1 MRKNDLVRKITSWM
15 TLGVFAVQPTLVFAA
30 DIVADASAPEA
41 QRPYVT
47 ETANGIPLVQI
58 ARPDGSD
65 VSVNHYEAF
74 SVPERGAILN
84 NAFLFSN
91 TQLAGYIEGNP
102 NLSGGPARII
112 VNEVMSDRPSELR
125 GFLEVAGT
133 KADVIIANPN
143 GIYADGAGFLNTS
156 RAILAVGRTER
167 DAAGGY
173 SGLRIEDG
181 RAYITG
187 KGLDARGADSAEIY
201 ARAVAVNAGLWANH
215 AKIVAGQNSIAK
227 DGSISP
233 ITSET
238 TSTAPQYAI
247 DLAEIGGMYANRITM
262 VGTEKGLGV
271 NLTGQL
277 SATQAV
283 SLDVNGNLKT
293 TGSLYSDRD
302 LSVHADRI
310 ENTNLIYGGQNTS
323 IRAKELTN
331 KSGGRIYGDTV
342 TIHAGSITNET
353 DAALEARLATEV
365 HTLSQR
371 AIEVEAA
378 HQNIPAQN
386 GESLSSVLS
395 SYRARIGQ
403 AESAYDAQ
411 QRVVDGIKDELSAH
425 PAGVIAAHSQL
436 DVSANTI
443 QNTGNAL
450 LYSGKDL
457 SITAKESVKNS
468 GARIEAQGSIA
479 ITAPHIENENAAF
492 AAKRTITSAAVN
504 PTKIRIDEPGHIEQ
518 GKAFPEWEFRN
529 IDSGYGAYHSHIAKK
544 PIYEHAAY
552 EEIKQPTPAEIAA
565 GEAPVP
571 TELVGTLSPNYD
583 YDDPIFKELGVT
595 SMSSPR
601 PAHGDPARAAWDAQ
615 YRIILDTLNTKI
627 DAYNAEAEAY
637 NRRVAQASGQKIY
650 LMTFIETANVHSAEA
665 VTSSL
670 PAVIRAGNNVTLH
683 GDTANTDS
691 TISAGVTL
699 RTDGALTENAHQQQE
714 QTVTI
719 GTTQGSYTA
728 RRSRLHKGKVRKY
741 HGTSFMTPETI
752 RSNPTSIGVSRVE
765 ENAATETIEREQRQR
780 IANTLS
786 PFGLASAA
794 QTADTSAG
802 EAPSSEHI
810 SLSALY
816 RVHPES
822 TAKYLVETD
831 PAFTDRKK
839 FLSSDYMYNRLK
851 WDPDKIPKRIGDGF
865 YEQQLLA
872 DQILK
877 QTGKRHLD
885 GYTDDETAFRALM
898 DAGITYAKEMNL
910 SPGIKLSKEQIAALT
925 SDMVWLEEREVY
937 VNGKKERAV
946 YPVLYTKN
954 TQGLRLTKGGS
965 LISARNIIVETKDA
979 LQNAGTLYG
988 ENILVNAGEIENT
1001 GLIRAKNIGLTST
1014 NDINVRGSVIGD
1026 KKVILDAKNNITAE
1040 STTEKLAHQ
1049 DVLNTTAGIAVKGDE
1064 GVLVVSAGKN
1074 IALAGATLAA
1084 LGKNGSVLLS
1094 AGENISLD
1102 TKKLQS
1108 EKDMTVSAEN
1118 YLRTKRGTELAAE
1131 IRADGNVSI
1140 AAGNDI
1146 TARAATIE
1154 SKSGTA
1160 SLSAGNDISLTEGRE
1175 ISEDHYG
1182 IRYKESGLLSAKT
1195 TTIRT
1200 DTESDTAI
1208 TSKVT
1213 GKNVS
1218 ITAKRDASFTA
1229 ADIAADHDVT
1239 ITAGRNVSA
1248 ASADNYAHTEHFKS
1262 VKTSGIFS
1270 AGGGL
1275 GFTIGTQQTK
1285 TTQDSDGLTRQGT
1298 NIAALGGNVSV
1309 SAGENAHISSS
1320 NILADKDAN
1329 ISAKETV
1336 IDGKSNI
1343 YRESITQESKTTGL
1357 TVSFS
1362 HGLLDLG
1369 QSLYTPLSRMG
1380 EVQDDRLKA
1389 AYALQ
1394 ARRLIREKFGKG
1406 KNPLKGQTFS
1416 LDISFGTSKSYSR
1429 MENTTTEY
1437 AGSRIASG
1445 GNTNVTAGERDLTVR
1460 GSIVI
1465 GNDVSLTAKGNVR
1478 LEAGENTNIT
1488 TTENKFSSASIGAS
1502 FAPSGLTD
1510 ISISAN
1516 KGNGNS
1522 TESVTAYSPALVSA
1536 QNDLSLTSGKD
1547 MDIIGSKAQGEKIT
1561 AKVGGNLKIETL
1573 QEKETYEEDNHATG
1587 FGVSWNVNFF
1597 DKTTDKLVAPGSKNA
1612 YRKFSMP
1619 NIGGSFSKGN
1629 IDSHYRSARDQAGFF
1644 AGSKGFDIYVEK
1656 NTDLKGGVIAS
1667 NAAPDKNHLSTGTF
1681 SFSDLKN
1688 EADYSAKSI
1697 GAAYHKYGNYKNMTE
1712 DEQNKVYNTIGLA
1725 PNISMPVKGDAS
1737 STTKSV
1743 VAAGTIDIRD
1753 NPMQDISALSRNTAN
1768 SLNELGKIF
1777 DKAKIE
1783 EQQELAAVFGEEAFR
1798 LAHNLKDDGSGRKI
1812 AIHFAIGGIMSAITG
1827 AGFASGAIGAGLNEA
1842 LINNLKGLDPGTAQ
1856 IVSGIIGVAAAK
1868 VAGGN
1873 AMAGAA
1879 AAASGTK
1886 NNLTLE
1892 DLEVKV
1898 PWFREVHKRIEER
1911 KDDVAAQA
1919 MNEALYLVNSGS
1931 LVLEKM
1937 DADYMTIQ
1945 LSVGEGIKVASTAC
1959 TIDKYGNVYA
1969 TIAFAPG
1976 ASIGVPINT
1985 GLGWWPSLRNE
1996 LKRKIEN
2003 GEIEQSDLSAIARYY
2018 RNNVPGWGGSIT
2030 AIGGIG
2036 GAIGLSTSGII
2047 SSEILASVSV
2057 GLSLT
2062 IGLTYYVGT
2071 IGG

>member
-1 MRKNDLVRKITSWM
+1 MKKHDLARKITCWM
-15 TLGVFAVQPTLVFAA
+15 TLGIFSLQPALTFAA

-58 ARPDGSD
+58 ARPDGND

-125 GFLEVAGT
+125 GYLEVAGT

-156 RAILAVGRTER
+156 RAILAAGRTER

-173 SGLRIEDG
+173 AGLRIEDG

-310 ENTNLIYGGQNTS
+310 ENTNLIYGGQNAS

-342 TIHAGSITNET
+342 TINAEHIVNET
-353 DAALEARLATEV
+353 DADLEARLATEV

-378 HQNIPAQN
+378 HRD
-386 GESLSSVLS
+386 LSTPSTSSSGFFRRRADLS
-395 SYRARIGQ
+395 KHLLAYRERIGQ

-450 LYSGKDL
+450 LYSGGDIAL
-457 SITAKESVKNS
+457 TAGETLKNS
-468 GARIEAQGSIA
+468 GARIEAQGNVSI
-479 ITAPHIENENAAF
+479 TSPKIENENVAF

-518 GKAFPEWEFRN
+518 GKAFPEWEFRE
-529 IDSGYGAYHSHIAKK
+529 IGSGYGAYHSYMAKK
-544 PIYEHAAY
+544 PIYEHATY

-571 TELVGTLSPNYD
+571 AELVGTLSPNYD
-583 YDDPIFKELGVT
+583 YDDPIFKELGVA

-601 PAHGDPARAAWDAQ
+601 PPHGDPAQAAWDAQ

-627 DAYNAEAEAY
+627 DAYNREAEEY
-637 NRRVAQASGQKIY
+637 NRTTAQAAGQKID
-650 LMTFIETANVHSAEA
+650 LLTFIETADVHSKET

-670 PAVIRAGNNVTLH
+670 PAAIRAGNSITMH

-691 TISAGVTL
+691 TISAGETL

-714 QTVTI
+714 QTVTL
-719 GTTQGSYTA
+719 GTTRGSYTKVP
-728 RRSRLHKGKVRKY
+728 RFHKGRSRYYNSRVY
-741 HGTSFMTPETI
+741 MTPEVVRT
-752 RSNPTSIGVSRVE
+752 NPTSIGVSRVE
-765 ENAATETIEREQRQR
+765 ENAATETIESEQRQH

-786 PFGLASAA
+786 PFGLASAV

-802 EAPSSEHI
+802 ESPSPEHI

-910 SPGIKLSKEQIAALT
+910 SLGIKLSKEQIAALT

-979 LQNAGTLYG
+979 LKNAGTLYG
-988 ENILVNAGEIENT
+988 ENIIVNAGEIENT
-1001 GLIRAKNIGLTST
+1001 GLIRAKNIGLTSES
-1014 NDINVRGSVIGD
+1014 NIHVQGSVIGD
-1026 KKVILDAKNNITAE
+1026 KAVALEAKNDIAVE

-1084 LGKNGSVLLS
+1084 LGKNGSILLS

-1108 EKDMTVSAEN
+1108 EKDMTLGAEN
-1118 YLRTKRGTELAAE
+1118 YLRTKRGTELGTE
-1131 IRADGNVSI
+1131 IQADRNISI
-1140 AAGNDI
+1140 AAGNDLA
-1146 TARAATIE
+1146 ARAADIA
-1154 SKSGTA
+1154 SKNGTT

-1182 IRYKESGLLSAKT
+1182 IRYKESGLLSTKT

-1213 GKNVS
+1213 GQNVS
-1218 ITAKRDASFTA
+1218 IAAKRDASFTA
-1229 ADIAADHDVT
+1229 SDIAADHDVT

-1248 ASADNYAHTEHFKS
+1248 ASADNYVHTEHFKS

-1285 TTQDSDGLTRQGT
+1285 TTQGSDGVTRQGT
-1298 NIAALGGNVSV
+1298 NIAALGGNVSI

-1369 QSLYTPLSRMG
+1369 QEFYAPLKRMG
-1380 EVQDDRLKA
+1380 EVEDDRLKA

-1445 GNTNVTAGERDLTVR
+1445 RNTNITAGERALTVT
-1460 GSIVI
+1460 GSAVT
-1465 GNDVSLTAKGNVR
+1465 GNNVSLSAKGNVR
-1478 LEAGENTNIT
+1478 LEAGENTSIT

-1502 FAPSGLTD
+1502 FTPSGLTD

-1516 KGNGNS
+1516 KANGNS
-1522 TESVTAYSPALVSA
+1522 KESVTSYSPALVSA
-1536 QNDLSLTSGKD
+1536 KNDLSLTSGKD

-1561 AKVGGNLKIETL
+1561 AKVGGNRGT
-1573 QEKETYEEDNHATG
+1573 
-1587 FGVSWNVNFF
+1587 
-1597 DKTTDKLVAPGSKNA
+1597 
-1612 YRKFSMP
+1612 
-1619 NIGGSFSKGN
+1619 
-1629 IDSHYRSARDQAGFF
+1629 
-1644 AGSKGFDIYVEK
+1644 
-1656 NTDLKGGVIAS
+1656 
-1667 NAAPDKNHLSTGTF
+1667 ST
-1681 SFSDLKN
+1681 K
-1688 EADYSAKSI
+1688 
-1697 GAAYHKYGNYKNMTE
+1697 
-1712 DEQNKVYNTIGLA
+1712 Q
-1725 PNISMPVKGDAS
+1725 
-1737 STTKSV
+1737 
-1743 VAAGTIDIRD
+1743 
-1753 NPMQDISALSRNTAN
+1753 
-1768 SLNELGKIF
+1768 
-1777 DKAKIE
+1777 
-1783 EQQELAAVFGEEAFR
+1783 
-1798 LAHNLKDDGSGRKI
+1798 
-1812 AIHFAIGGIMSAITG
+1812 
-1827 AGFASGAIGAGLNEA
+1827 
-1842 LINNLKGLDPGTAQ
+1842 
-1856 IVSGIIGVAAAK
+1856 
-1868 VAGGN
+1868 
-1873 AMAGAA
+1873 
-1879 AAASGTK
+1879 
-1886 NNLTLE
+1886 
-1892 DLEVKV
+1892 
-1898 PWFREVHKRIEER
+1898 
-1911 KDDVAAQA
+1911 
-1919 MNEALYLVNSGS
+1919 
-1931 LVLEKM
+1931 
-1937 DADYMTIQ
+1937 
-1945 LSVGEGIKVASTAC
+1945 
-1959 TIDKYGNVYA
+1959 
-1969 TIAFAPG
+1969 
-1976 ASIGVPINT
+1976 
-1985 GLGWWPSLRNE
+1985 
-1996 LKRKIEN
+1996 KRK
-2003 GEIEQSDLSAIARYY
+2003 R
-2018 RNNVPGWGGSIT
+2018 RMPT
-2030 AIGGIG
+2030 GIRR
-2036 GAIGLSTSGII
+2036 
-2047 SSEILASVSV
+2047 
-2057 GLSLT
+2057 
-2062 IGLTYYVGT
+2062 
-2071 IGG
+2071 

>member
-1 MRKNDLVRKITSWM
+1 M
-15 TLGVFAVQPTLVFAA
+15 
-30 DIVADASAPEA
+30 
-41 QRPYVT
+41 
-47 ETANGIPLVQI
+47 
-58 ARPDGSD
+58 
-65 VSVNHYEAF
+65 
-74 SVPERGAILN
+74 
-84 NAFLFSN
+84 
-91 TQLAGYIEGNP
+91 
-102 NLSGGPARII
+102 
-112 VNEVMSDRPSELR
+112 
-125 GFLEVAGT
+125 
-133 KADVIIANPN
+133 
-143 GIYADGAGFLNTS
+143 
-156 RAILAVGRTER
+156 
-167 DAAGGY
+167 
-173 SGLRIEDG
+173 
-181 RAYITG
+181 
-187 KGLDARGADSAEIY
+187 
-201 ARAVAVNAGLWANH
+201 
-215 AKIVAGQNSIAK
+215 
-227 DGSISP
+227 
-233 ITSET
+233 
-238 TSTAPQYAI
+238 
-247 DLAEIGGMYANRITM
+247 
-262 VGTEKGLGV
+262 
-271 NLTGQL
+271 
-277 SATQAV
+277 
-283 SLDVNGNLKT
+283 
-293 TGSLYSDRD
+293 
-302 LSVHADRI
+302 
-310 ENTNLIYGGQNTS
+310 
-323 IRAKELTN
+323 
-331 KSGGRIYGDTV
+331 
-342 TIHAGSITNET
+342 
-353 DAALEARLATEV
+353 
-365 HTLSQR
+365 
-371 AIEVEAA
+371 
-378 HQNIPAQN
+378 
-386 GESLSSVLS
+386 
-395 SYRARIGQ
+395 
-403 AESAYDAQ
+403 
-411 QRVVDGIKDELSAH
+411 
-425 PAGVIAAHSQL
+425 
-436 DVSANTI
+436 
-443 QNTGNAL
+443 
-450 LYSGKDL
+450 
-457 SITAKESVKNS
+457 
-468 GARIEAQGSIA
+468 
-479 ITAPHIENENAAF
+479 
-492 AAKRTITSAAVN
+492 
-504 PTKIRIDEPGHIEQ
+504 
-518 GKAFPEWEFRN
+518 
-529 IDSGYGAYHSHIAKK
+529 
-544 PIYEHAAY
+544 
-552 EEIKQPTPAEIAA
+552 
-565 GEAPVP
+565 
-571 TELVGTLSPNYD
+571 
-583 YDDPIFKELGVT
+583 
-595 SMSSPR
+595 
-601 PAHGDPARAAWDAQ
+601 
-615 YRIILDTLNTKI
+615 
-627 DAYNAEAEAY
+627 
-637 NRRVAQASGQKIY
+637 
-650 LMTFIETANVHSAEA
+650 
-665 VTSSL
+665 
-670 PAVIRAGNNVTLH
+670 
-683 GDTANTDS
+683 
-691 TISAGVTL
+691 
-699 RTDGALTENAHQQQE
+699 
-714 QTVTI
+714 
-719 GTTQGSYTA
+719 
-728 RRSRLHKGKVRKY
+728 
-741 HGTSFMTPETI
+741 
-752 RSNPTSIGVSRVE
+752 E
-765 ENAATETIEREQRQR
+765 ENAATEALESEQRQH

-802 EAPSSEHI
+802 GSPSPEHI

-910 SPGIKLSKEQIAALT
+910 SLGIKLSKEQIAALT

-979 LQNAGTLYG
+979 LKNAGTLYG

-1026 KKVILDAKNNITAE
+1026 KKVILDAKNNISAE

-1049 DVLNTTAGIAVKGDE
+1049 DVLNATAGIAVKGDE
-1064 GVLVVSAGKN
+1064 GVLLVRAGKN

-1131 IRADGNVSI
+1131 IRADGNISI
-1140 AAGNDI
+1140 TAGNDL

-1182 IRYKESGLLSAKT
+1182 IRYKESGLLSTKT

-1208 TSKVT
+1208 TNKVT
-1213 GKNVS
+1213 GQNVS
-1218 ITAKRDASFTA
+1218 IAAKRDASFTA
-1229 ADIAADHDVT
+1229 SDIAADHDVT

-1248 ASADNYAHTEHFKS
+1248 ASADNYVHTEHFKS

-1298 NIAALGGNVSV
+1298 NIAALGGNVSI

-1369 QSLYTPLSRMG
+1369 QSLYAPISRMG

-1389 AYALQ
+1389 AYAWQ
-1394 ARRLIREKFGKG
+1394 TGRMIHDAFK
-1406 KNPLKGQTFS
+1406 KNPLTGKTFS

-1429 MENTTTEY
+1429 MESTTTEY
-1437 AGSRIASG
+1437 AGSRIAAG
-1445 GNTNVTAGERDLTVR
+1445 GNTNVTAGERDLTVK
-1460 GSIVI
+1460 GSAVT
-1465 GNDVSLTAKGNVR
+1465 GNNVSLTAKGNVR
-1478 LEAGENTNIT
+1478 LEAGENTSIT
-1488 TTENKFSSASIGAS
+1488 TTENEFSAASIGAS
-1502 FAPSGLTD
+1502 FTPSGLSN

-1516 KGNGNS
+1516 KANGNS

-1536 QNDLSLTSGKD
+1536 KNDLSLTSDKD

-1561 AKVGGNLKIETL
+1561 AKVGGSLNIETL
-1573 QEKETYEEDNHATG
+1573 QEKETYEEDNHSTG
-1587 FGVSWNVNFF
+1587 FGVSWNVNQT
-1597 DKTTDKLVAPGSKNA
+1597 KKETTDANGNTKIETL
-1612 YRKFSMP
+1612 R
-1619 NIGGSFSKGN
+1619 SFSKPTFSGSWNKGN

-1667 NAAPDKNHLSTGTF
+1667 NATPDKNHLSTGTL
-1681 SFSDLKN
+1681 SFSDLHN
-1688 EADYSAKSI
+1688 EADYIAKSI

-1737 STTKSV
+1737 STTKSA

-1753 NPMQDISALSRNTAN
+1753 NPTQDISALSRDTAN

-1812 AIHFAIGGIMSAITG
+1812 AAHAIIGGLMSQITG

-1842 LINNLKGLDPGTAQ
+1842 LIKSLKGLDPGTAQ
-1856 IVSGIIGVAAAK
+1856 FISAIIGAAAAK
-1868 VAGGN
+1868 AIGGN
-1873 AMAGAA
+1873 AQAGAS

-1886 NNLTLE
+1886 WNYFLIEHPESFAFDKLAQKTLKRKDGKELSEDEVLKLLQGVSDIFAEHEPVLSDAWNGQSENIKNYKYVVQYLMNQGITGESANDFLMSYNTYLREQIDWNVTQDVIGYFDASDNYVFKRSYNQWIQAYPPAVFTGENLVLPNTPLTTHE
-1892 DLEVKV
+1892 KKTSPGAITTPRQENHGGEANDQSKAALGKTVANT
-1898 PWFREVHKRIEER
+1898 EER
-1911 KDDVAAQA
+1911 IHWGRWQHNPRIAENPKEDTEQEHSDEDNTAT
-1919 MNEALYLVNSGS
+1919 
-1931 LVLEKM
+1931 
-1937 DADYMTIQ
+1937 TIQ
-1945 LSVGEGIKVASTAC
+1945 KNDVNNKDSKGNRSNDKQGEKTRGNSTETTGNPKDNSKKENTDPNREKRVELGKTIGIETFKFGGDLPVTLLNKQADSLAKEYRSLQKEIPAYVVKQGRLTKLGVLSPLGLIYDTYQDAQKYNGGKFVGAVA
-1959 TIDKYGNVYA
+1959 
-1969 TIAFAPG
+1969 
-1976 ASIGVPINT
+1976 INT
-1985 GLGWWPSLRNE
+1985 GAFVGTILL
-1996 LKRKIEN
+1996 
-2003 GEIEQSDLSAIARYY
+2003 DSALTSTG
-2018 RNNVPGWGGSIT
+2018 V
-2030 AIGGIG
+2030 
-2036 GAIGLSTSGII
+2036 GAIGVIPTNVFVA
-2047 SSEILASVSV
+2047 E
-2057 GLSLT
+2057 
-2062 IGLTYYVGT
+2062 GT
-2071 IGG
+2071 TWLKEKVLDEPKVEEKH

>member
-1 MRKNDLVRKITSWM
+1 MRKKELARKITCWM
-15 TLGVFAVQPTLVFAA
+15 TLGIFSLQPALTFAA

-58 ARPDGSD
+58 ARPDGND

-156 RAILAVGRTER
+156 RAILAAGRTER

-173 SGLRIEDG
+173 AGLRIEDG

-201 ARAVAVNAGLWANH
+201 ARAVEVNAGLWANH

-277 SATQAV
+277 SATHAV

-293 TGSLYSDRD
+293 TGSLYSDGD

-310 ENTNLIYGGQNTS
+310 ENTNLIYGGKDTS

-342 TIHAGSITNET
+342 TINAEHIVNET

-386 GESLSSVLS
+386 GASLSSILS

-403 AESAYDAQ
+403 AEAAYDAQ

-450 LYSGKDL
+450 LYSGKDI

-504 PTKIRIDEPGHIEQ
+504 PTKIRIDEPGHREQ
-518 GKAFPEWEFRN
+518 GQAFPAGEFTQ
-529 IDSGYGAYHSHIAKK
+529 ISSGYGAYHSQVSPK

-571 TELVGTLSPNYD
+571 AELVGTLSPNYD
-583 YDDPIFKELGVT
+583 YDDPIFKELGVA

-650 LMTFIETANVHSAEA
+650 LLTFIETANVHSAEA

-691 TISAGVTL
+691 TISAGGTL
-699 RTDGALTENAHQQQE
+699 RMDGALTENAHQQQE
-714 QTVTI
+714 QTVTL
-719 GTTQGSYTA
+719 GTTQGSYTK
-728 RRSRLHKGKVRKY
+728 RLSWPHKAKVRRTNARVY
-741 HGTSFMTPETI
+741 MTPEVV
-752 RSNPTSIGVSRVE
+752 RANPTSIGVSRVE
-765 ENAATETIEREQRQR
+765 ENAATETIETEQRQH

-802 EAPSSEHI
+802 EAPAPEHI

-885 GYTDDETAFRALM
+885 GYTDDETAFKALM

-925 SDMVWLEEREVY
+925 SDMIWLEEREVY

-1001 GLIRAKNIGLTST
+1001 GLIRAKNIGLTSES
-1014 NDINVRGSVIGD
+1014 NIHVQGSVIGD
-1026 KKVILDAKNNITAE
+1026 KAVALEAKNDIAVE

-1118 YLRTKRGTELAAE
+1118 YLRTKRGTELGTE
-1131 IRADGNVSI
+1131 IQADRNISI
-1140 AAGNDI
+1140 AAGNDLA
-1146 TARAATIE
+1146 ARAADIA
-1154 SKSGTA
+1154 SKNGTT

-1182 IRYKESGLLSAKT
+1182 IRYKESGLLSTKT

-1213 GKNVS
+1213 GQNVS
-1218 ITAKRDASFTA
+1218 IAAKRDASFTA

-1239 ITAGRNVSA
+1239 VTAGRNVSA
-1248 ASADNYAHTEHFKS
+1248 VSADNYVHTEHFKS
-1262 VKTSGIFS
+1262 VKKSGIFS

-1285 TTQDSDGLTRQGT
+1285 TTQDSDAITQQGT
-1298 NIAALGGNVSV
+1298 NIAALGGNVSI

-1329 ISAKETV
+1329 ISAKENI
-1336 IDGKSNI
+1336 IDGKSNV

-1369 QSLYTPLSRMG
+1369 QEFYAPLKRMG
-1380 EVQDDRLKA
+1380 EVEDDRLKA

-1445 GNTNVTAGERDLTVR
+1445 RNTNITAGERALTVT
-1460 GSIVI
+1460 GSAVT
-1465 GNDVSLTAKGNVR
+1465 GNNVSLSAKGNVR
-1478 LEAGENTNIT
+1478 LEAGENTSIT

-1502 FAPSGLTD
+1502 FTPSGLTD

-1516 KGNGNS
+1516 KANGNS
-1522 TESVTAYSPALVSA
+1522 KESVTSYSPALVSA
-1536 QNDLSLTSGKD
+1536 KNDLSLTSGKD

-1561 AKVGGNLKIETL
+1561 AKVGGSLNIETL
-1573 QEKETYEEDNHATG
+1573 QEKETYEEDNHSTG
-1587 FGVSWNVNFF
+1587 FGVSWNVNQT
-1597 DKTTDKLVAPGSKNA
+1597 KKETTDANGDTKIETL
-1612 YRKFSMP
+1612 R
-1619 NIGGSFSKGN
+1619 SFSKPTFSASWNKGN

-1681 SFSDLKN
+1681 SFSDLHN
-1688 EADYSAKSI
+1688 EAEYRAKDTGTSAQIKPTLVQTKKEDPEGNKIESLKVVQALHATPSI
-1697 GAAYHKYGNYKNMTE
+1697 PTVVQGSA
-1712 DEQNKVYNTIGLA
+1712 D
-1725 PNISMPVKGDAS
+1725 
-1737 STTKSV
+1737 STTKAA
-1743 VAAGTIDIRD
+1743 VAPGIIDIRE
-1753 NPMQDISALSRNTAN
+1753 NKAQDISALSRDTAN
-1768 SLNELGKIF
+1768 ALNELGRIF
-1777 DKAKIE
+1777 DKKSVE
-1783 EQQELAAVFGEEAFR
+1783 EQKELVNVFREEAFR
-1798 LAHNLKDDGSGRKI
+1798 LAHNLPDDGSGRKTF
-1812 AIHFAIGGIMSAITG
+1812 IHAAIGGLISQLSG
-1827 AGFASGAIGAGLNEA
+1827 AGFASGAAGAGLNEA
-1842 LINNLKGLDPGTAQ
+1842 LINNLKGLDPTLAQ
-1856 IVSGIIGVAAAK
+1856 LISGMIGAAAAK
-1868 VAGGN
+1868 AINGD
-1873 AMAGAA
+1873 ATAGAIS
-1879 AAASGTK
+1879 AASGTK
-1886 NNLTLE
+1886 WNSLLTESDFVRECIRDDDLVKNLPEGTCNLIAVSGGDAVSLSGMVMVFNVEGTPVYSSYNIEGGVSAFVGGYTMGRGYLE
-1892 DLEVKV
+1892 DPQGNIVTNPETLKEQLTGFSMGWSAGFGLEHG
-1898 PWFREVHKRIEER
+1898 RST
-1911 KDDVAAQA
+1911 
-1919 MNEALYLVNSGS
+1919 NVNGYSFIYNAVS
-1931 LVLEKM
+1931 STP
-1937 DADYMTIQ
+1937 TI
-1945 LSVGEGIKVASTAC
+1945 S
-1959 TIDKYGNVYA
+1959 
-1969 TIAFAPG
+1969 
-1976 ASIGVPINT
+1976 
-1985 GLGWWPSLRNE
+1985 
-1996 LKRKIEN
+1996 
-2003 GEIEQSDLSAIARYY
+2003 LSA
-2018 RNNVPGWGGSIT
+2018 G
-2030 AIGGIG
+2030 
-2036 GAIGLSTSGII
+2036 
-2047 SSEILASVSV
+2047 
-2057 GLSLT
+2057 
-2062 IGLTYYVGT
+2062 YVFYEGNQKDF
-2071 IGG
+2071 

>member
-1 MRKNDLVRKITSWM
+1 M
-15 TLGVFAVQPTLVFAA
+15 
-30 DIVADASAPEA
+30 
-41 QRPYVT
+41 
-47 ETANGIPLVQI
+47 
-58 ARPDGSD
+58 
-65 VSVNHYEAF
+65 
-74 SVPERGAILN
+74 
-84 NAFLFSN
+84 
-91 TQLAGYIEGNP
+91 
-102 NLSGGPARII
+102 
-112 VNEVMSDRPSELR
+112 
-125 GFLEVAGT
+125 
-133 KADVIIANPN
+133 
-143 GIYADGAGFLNTS
+143 
-156 RAILAVGRTER
+156 
-167 DAAGGY
+167 
-173 SGLRIEDG
+173 
-181 RAYITG
+181 
-187 KGLDARGADSAEIY
+187 
-201 ARAVAVNAGLWANH
+201 
-215 AKIVAGQNSIAK
+215 
-227 DGSISP
+227 
-233 ITSET
+233 
-238 TSTAPQYAI
+238 
-247 DLAEIGGMYANRITM
+247 
-262 VGTEKGLGV
+262 
-271 NLTGQL
+271 
-277 SATQAV
+277 
-283 SLDVNGNLKT
+283 
-293 TGSLYSDRD
+293 
-302 LSVHADRI
+302 
-310 ENTNLIYGGQNTS
+310 
-323 IRAKELTN
+323 
-331 KSGGRIYGDTV
+331 
-342 TIHAGSITNET
+342 
-353 DAALEARLATEV
+353 
-365 HTLSQR
+365 
-371 AIEVEAA
+371 
-378 HQNIPAQN
+378 
-386 GESLSSVLS
+386 
-395 SYRARIGQ
+395 
-403 AESAYDAQ
+403 
-411 QRVVDGIKDELSAH
+411 
-425 PAGVIAAHSQL
+425 
-436 DVSANTI
+436 
-443 QNTGNAL
+443 
-450 LYSGKDL
+450 
-457 SITAKESVKNS
+457 
-468 GARIEAQGSIA
+468 
-479 ITAPHIENENAAF
+479 
-492 AAKRTITSAAVN
+492 N
-504 PTKIRIDEPGHIEQ
+504 PTKIRIDEPGHREQ
-518 GKAFPEWEFRN
+518 GQAFPAGEFTQ
-529 IDSGYGAYHSHIAKK
+529 ISSGYGAYHSQVSPK

-571 TELVGTLSPNYD
+571 AELVGTLSPNYD
-583 YDDPIFKELGVT
+583 YDDPLFKKLGVT

-601 PAHGDPARAAWDAQ
+601 PALGDPARAAWDAQ

-650 LMTFIETANVHSAEA
+650 LLTFIETANVHSAEA

-670 PAVIRAGNNVTLH
+670 SAVIRAGNNIALH
-683 GDTANTDS
+683 GDTENTDS
-691 TISAGVTL
+691 TISAGETL

-765 ENAATETIEREQRQR
+765 ENAATETIESEQRQH

-802 EAPSSEHI
+802 ESPSPEHI

-885 GYTDDETAFRALM
+885 GYTDDETAFKALM

-925 SDMVWLEEREVY
+925 SDMIWLEEREVY

-965 LISARNIIVETKDA
+965 LISARNIIVEMKDA

-988 ENILVNAGEIENT
+988 ANILVNAGEIENT
-1001 GLIRAKNIGLTST
+1001 GLIRAKNIGLTSAR
-1014 NDINVRGSVIGD
+1014 DINIRGSVIGD

-1049 DVLNTTAGIAVKGDE
+1049 DVLNAVAGIAVKGDE
-1064 GVLVVSAGKN
+1064 GVLLVRAGKN

-1108 EKDMTVSAEN
+1108 EKDMTASAEN

-1131 IRADGNVSI
+1131 IRADGNISLS
-1140 AAGNDI
+1140 AGNDL

-1160 SLSAGNDISLTEGRE
+1160 SLSAENDISLTEGRE

-1182 IRYKESGLLSAKT
+1182 IRYKESGLLSTKT

-1213 GKNVS
+1213 GQNVS
-1218 ITAKRDASFTA
+1218 IAAKRDASFTA
-1229 ADIAADHDVT
+1229 ANIVADHDVT

-1248 ASADNYAHTEHFKS
+1248 ASADNYVHTEHFKS
-1262 VKTSGIFS
+1262 VKKSGIFGS
-1270 AGGGL
+1270 GGGL

-1298 NIAALGGNVSV
+1298 NIAALGGNVSI

-1343 YRESITQESKTTGL
+1343 YRKSITQESRTTGL

-1369 QSLYTPLSRMG
+1369 QSLYAPISRIG

-1429 MENTTTEY
+1429 MESTTTEY

-1445 GNTNVTAGERDLTVR
+1445 GNTNISAGERDLTVK
-1460 GSIVI
+1460 GSAVI
-1465 GNDVSLTAKGNVR
+1465 GNDVSLSAKGNVR
-1478 LEAGENTNIT
+1478 LEAGENTSVT

-1516 KGNGNS
+1516 KGNGDS
-1522 TESVTAYSPALVSA
+1522 KEAVTSYSPALVSA
-1536 QNDLSLTSGKD
+1536 KNNLSLSSGKD
-1547 MDIIGSKAQGEKIT
+1547 MDIVGSKAQGEKIT
-1561 AKVGGNLKIETL
+1561 AKVGGNLNIETL

-1587 FGVSWNVNFF
+1587 FGVSWNVNQT
-1597 DKTTDKLVAPGSKNA
+1597 KKETTDANGNTKIETL
-1612 YRKFSMP
+1612 R
-1619 NIGGSFSKGN
+1619 SFSKPTFSGSWNKGN

-1667 NAAPDKNHLSTGTF
+1667 NATPDKNHLSTGTL

-1737 STTKSV
+1737 STTKSA

-1753 NPMQDISALSRNTAN
+1753 NPTQDISALSRDTTN

-1842 LINNLKGLDPGTAQ
+1842 LIKNLKGLDPGTAQ
-1856 IVSGIIGVAAAK
+1856 IVSGIIGAAAAK
-1868 VAGGN
+1868 AIGGN
-1873 AMAGAA
+1873 AHAGASA
-1879 AAASGTK
+1879 AANGTK
-1886 NNLTLE
+1886 WNYFLMEYPDLHGVGALAQHILIREDGKELSSEEILQLIQGMNSIFSEEEPERANAQNMQSENVKNYPKAISYLTHLGITQNSAIQFFKEYNNLLRKQDWNIWEMPPSTTIIIVDKNTGKTIDTQSQPPLRQYTAPIQSYPPAVFTGE
-1892 DLEVKV
+1892 NLVLPNTPLTTHEKKTSPGAITTPRQENHGGEANDQSKAALGKTVANT
-1898 PWFREVHKRIEER
+1898 EER
-1911 KDDVAAQA
+1911 IHWGRWQHNPRIAENPKEDTEQEHSDEDNTAT
-1919 MNEALYLVNSGS
+1919 
-1931 LVLEKM
+1931 
-1937 DADYMTIQ
+1937 TIQ
-1945 LSVGEGIKVASTAC
+1945 KNDVNNKDSKGNRSNDKQGEKTRGNSTETTGNPKDNSKKENTDPNREKRVELGKTIGIETFKFGGDLPVTLLNKQADSLAKEYRSLQKEIPAYVVKQGRLTKVGVLSPLGLIYDTYQDAQKYNGGKFVGAVA
-1959 TIDKYGNVYA
+1959 
-1969 TIAFAPG
+1969 
-1976 ASIGVPINT
+1976 INT
-1985 GLGWWPSLRNE
+1985 GAFVGTILL
-1996 LKRKIEN
+1996 
-2003 GEIEQSDLSAIARYY
+2003 DSALTSTG
-2018 RNNVPGWGGSIT
+2018 V
-2030 AIGGIG
+2030 
-2036 GAIGLSTSGII
+2036 GAIGVIPTNVFVA
-2047 SSEILASVSV
+2047 E
-2057 GLSLT
+2057 
-2062 IGLTYYVGT
+2062 GT
-2071 IGG
+2071 TWLKEKVLDEPKVEEKH